1 MRLPILVLHICAG
14 TLAIPSGFFAA
25 LFRKGSRQH
34 AMAGNVFVGSMMTMA
49 AAGVW
54 LASMKFE
61 PGNIVGGTLTLYLVA
76 TAWMTA
82 KRRIQ
87 QTSLVD
93 WGALCIA
100 LTLTAVELTWG
111 IDAALSPTGLKY
123 DYPPGPYFFLG
134 SVALLATIGDI
145 RVLAHGGISGGNR
158 IARHLWRMCFGWF
171 IASSSLFLARQ
182 KLFPVLM
189 RKSGSLFLLS
199 FLPLIVMIFWLVRM
213 SFPRV
218 RGWWGVPAFETRKP
232 NTLTSE
238 IAGNFH

>member
-1 MRLPILVLHICAG
+1 MRLPILILHICAG
-14 TLAIPSGFFAA
+14 TLAIPSGFAAA

-34 AMAGNVFVGSMMTMA
+34 ALAGDVFVASMLTMA

-54 LASMKFE
+54 LAVMKSQ
-61 PGNIVGGTLTLYLVA
+61 PGNIVGGTLTLYLVS
-76 TAWMTA
+76 TGWLTA

-87 QTSLVD
+87 QTNSLD
-93 WGALCIA
+93 WGAL
-100 LTLTAVELTWG
+100 LVVLSLTAVELTWG
-111 IDAALSPTGLKY
+111 VQAAMSPTGLRY

-145 RVLAHGGISGGNR
+145 RILAHGGISGGRR

-182 KLFPVLM
+182 RLFPELM

-199 FLPLIVMIFWLVRM
+199 FFPLLVMIFWLVRM
-213 SFPRV
+213 SFPSLRS
-218 RGWWGVPAFETRKP
+218 RALGVPR
-232 NTLTSE
+232 
-238 IAGNFH
+238 